1 LTIRGKDEQLAED
14 KRLLFI
20 FLSILDLV
28 KHQAKYGEQN
38 PFPTPISFFLSF
50 LFFYFIYL
58 PSHSLSPTYEV
69 VVLKSERKKKKNPD
83 YHPSDRDNTQG

>member
-38 PFPTPISFFLSF
+38 PFSTPIFFMF
-50 LFFYFIYL
+50 LYL
-58 PSHSLSPTYEV
+58 PSHSLSLTYEV
-69 VVLKSERKKKKNPD
+69 VVLKSIKKKYLVEVEK
-83 YHPSDRDNTQG
+83 YLECVVRCLRSG